1 MHFLELQEA
10 VPVAAVWRPV
20 HDSYGIVQVQLLA
33 VLFDL
38 PSCSTSSLT
47 LIVSTTGIL
56 LLLSAVLRASLLVH
70 LWQPCLTVEGKTISS
85 SSGGWKKNTHTGAIP
100 PLTNNKNNNN
110 NNNNTTS
117 ISPGASTLNHFSSQ
131 YNQKNTGSVEQSNN
145 NITEQS
151 NSSWG
156 AHQVFLFL
164 AKFRHFLTKK
174 LRKFSF
180 RKILFFK
187 CKFDYF
193 CYFLV
198 KFHQNFDTQKNEKKS
213 LGGVLHYNTK
223 T

>member
-1 MHFLELQEA
+1 
-10 VPVAAVWRPV
+10 
-20 HDSYGIVQVQLLA
+20 
-33 VLFDL
+33 
-38 PSCSTSSLT
+38 
-47 LIVSTTGIL
+47 
-56 LLLSAVLRASLLVH
+56 
-70 LWQPCLTVEGKTISS
+70 
-85 SSGGWKKNTHTGAIP
+85 
-100 PLTNNKNNNN
+100 
-110 NNNNTTS
+110 
-117 ISPGASTLNHFSSQ
+117 
-131 YNQKNTGSVEQSNN
+131 VEQSND

-198 KFHQNFDTQKNEKKS
+198 KFHQNFDTQKNEKK
-213 LGGVLHYNTK
+213 VLEGYYIIIPKRKRK
-223 T
+223 TIFASYCDNIMNHGQKEIFFLNYSMFNISCLTY